1 MADLLLEIFSEE
13 IPARMQA
20 RASEDL
26 RRLVCDAL
34 TAAGLTFDSAAAYVT
49 PRRLALSVEGLP
61 LTQPDVTE
69 ERRGPRVGSPE
80 QALAGFLKA
89 NNLASIDACEQ
100 RDTGKGVF
108 YFLTVEKQGA
118 ATQDVLPGL
127 LVEAIRKLPWPK
139 SMIWGETDFRWVRPM
154 HSILC
159 LFNGQELPG
168 RLDLGGGREILFG
181 DRTHGHRFL
190 APAELAVDDF
200 EDYKAKL
207 LAAKVIL
214 DPAERRAAI
223 LQQAEVLAA
232 NAGLVLKP
240 DDGLLEEVT
249 GLVEW
254 PVAFMGRIDEAFMD
268 VPPEVLTTS
277 MRAHQKYFAVETKS
291 GDLAPHFIVISNMEP
306 TDSGAIIVGGNER
319 VLRARLSDAKFFWDQ
334 DRKHTLDSRL
344 PALANITFH
353 AKLGTLADKVGRVR
367 KLAAYLAALIPGADA
382 KLADRAAE
390 LAKADLVTGMVGEF
404 PELQGIMGRYYARHD
419 GESEAVA
426 QAIADHYSPQGP
438 SDRCPTAP
446 DSVAVALADK
456 LDTLVGFFAIDEK
469 PTGSKD
475 PYALRRAALGIIRLI
490 VENGLRLSLRDVLQ
504 RNFLDL
510 VLSYNSSGA
519 INIIRSG
526 SGFRYLTKENII
538 SLPDGDI
545 KISFGRGVVNYSKK
559 GEANLNF
566 EYSEDSIFIN
576 SLHSTLVSVLNFFA
590 DRLKVAMREQG
601 VRHDL
606 VTSVFALGDE
616 DDLVRL
622 LKRVDALAAF
632 LASEDGAN
640 LLTAYRRAANIVAI
654 EEKKDGRAYEG
665 RADLK
670 LIKARGE
677 VAEAELHGTLG
688 VIEVKIADALK
699 AEDFAA
705 AMASLA
711 SLRAPV
717 DRFFESVTVNAEDA
731 DLRENRL
738 KLLTKIRDTMN
749 QLADFSK
756 VEG

>member
-20 RASEDL
+20 RAAEDL
-26 RRLVCDAL
+26 KRLVCDGL
-34 TAAGLTFDSAAAYVT
+34 TAAGLEYEGAAAYVT

-108 YFLTVEKQGA
+108 YFLTVEKRGA
-118 ATQDVLPGL
+118 ATQDVLPEL

-139 SMIWGETDFRWVRPM
+139 SMIWGESDFRWVRPM

-159 LFNGQELPG
+159 LFNGQALPG

-181 DRTHGHRFL
+181 DRTRGHRFL
-190 APAELAVDDF
+190 APAELAADNA

-207 LAAKVIL
+207 KAARVIL

-223 LQQAEVLAA
+223 LSQAEALASK
-232 NAGLVLKP
+232 AGLVLKP
-240 DDGLLEEVT
+240 DEALLDEVT

-254 PVAFMGRIDEAFMD
+254 PVALLGRIDEAFMD

-277 MRAHQKYFAVETKS
+277 MRSHQKYFAVETKS
-291 GDLAPHFIVISNMEP
+291 GALAPHFVVISNMEP
-306 TDSGAIIVGGNER
+306 SDGGAVIIGGNER

-334 DRKHTLDSRL
+334 DRKQSLESRL

-367 KLAAYLAALIPGADA
+367 ALAAHLASLIPGADA
-382 KLADRAAE
+382 KMADRAAQ

-419 GESEAVA
+419 GEGEAVA
-426 QAIADHYSPQGP
+426 EAIADHYSPLGP

-446 DSVAVALADK
+446 NSVALALADK

-490 VENGLRLSLRDVLQ
+490 VENGLRLSLQEV
-504 RNFLDL
+504 FAKAGAKKEVVADL
-510 VLSYNSSGA
+510 MA
-519 INIIRSG
+519 
-526 SGFRYLTKENII
+526 
-538 SLPDGDI
+538 
-545 KISFGRGVVNYSKK
+545 
-559 GEANLNF
+559 
-566 EYSEDSIFIN
+566 
-576 SLHSTLVSVLNFFA
+576 FFA

-606 VTSVFALGDE
+606 VSAVFALGNE

-632 LASEDGAN
+632 LSSEDGAN
-640 LLTAYRRAANIVAI
+640 LLIAYRRAANIVAI
-654 EEKKDGRAYEG
+654 EEKKDSRTYEG

-731 DLRENRL
+731 ELRENRL
-738 KLLTKIRDTMN
+738 KLLAKIRDTMN

>member
-1 MADLLLEIFSEE
+1 MADLLLEVFSEE

-20 RASEDL
+20 RAAEDL
-26 RRLVCDAL
+26 KRLVCDGL
-34 TAAGLTFDSAAAYVT
+34 TAAGLEYESAAAYVT

-69 ERRGPRVGSPE
+69 ERRGPRVGAPE

-89 NNLASIDACEQ
+89 NNLASIDVCEQ

-108 YFLTVEKQGA
+108 YFLTVEKRGA
-118 ATQDVLPGL
+118 ATQDVLPEL

-139 SMIWGETDFRWVRPM
+139 SMTWGEADFRWVRPLQ
-154 HSILC
+154 SIIC
-159 LFNGQELPG
+159 LFNGQALPG

-181 DRTHGHRFL
+181 DRTRGHRFL
-190 APAELAVDDF
+190 APAELTVDNA

-207 LAAKVIL
+207 KAAKVII

-223 LQQAEVLAA
+223 LSQAEALAA
-232 NAGLVLKP
+232 KAGLVLKQ
-240 DDGLLEEVT
+240 DDALLDEVT

-254 PVAFMGRIDEAFMD
+254 PVALMGRIDEAFMD

-277 MRAHQKYFAVETKS
+277 MRSHQKYFAVETKS
-291 GDLAPHFIVISNMEP
+291 GALAPHFVVISNMEP
-306 TDSGAIIVGGNER
+306 SDGGAVIIGGNER

-334 DRKHTLDSRL
+334 DRKQSLESRL
-344 PALANITFH
+344 PALSNITFH

-367 KLAAYLAALIPGADA
+367 ALAAHLATLIPGADA
-382 KLADRAAE
+382 KMADRAAQ

-404 PELQGIMGRYYARHD
+404 PELQGIMGRYYARQD
-419 GESEAVA
+419 GEGEAVA
-426 QAIADHYSPQGP
+426 EAVADHYSPLGP

-446 DSVAVALADK
+446 NSVALALADK

-490 VENGLRLSLRDVLQ
+490 VENGLRLSLQEV
-504 RNFLDL
+504 FAKAGAKKEVVADL
-510 VLSYNSSGA
+510 MA
-519 INIIRSG
+519 
-526 SGFRYLTKENII
+526 
-538 SLPDGDI
+538 
-545 KISFGRGVVNYSKK
+545 
-559 GEANLNF
+559 
-566 EYSEDSIFIN
+566 
-576 SLHSTLVSVLNFFA
+576 FFA

-606 VTSVFALGDE
+606 VSAVFALGNE

-622 LKRVDALAAF
+622 LKRVEALAAF
-632 LASEDGAN
+632 LSSEDGAN
-640 LLTAYRRAANIVAI
+640 LLIAYRRAANIVAI
-654 EEKKDGRAYEG
+654 EEKKDSRTYEG

-705 AMASLA
+705 AMAALA

-731 DLRENRL
+731 ELRENRL
-738 KLLTKIRDTMN
+738 KLLAKIRDTMN

>member
-26 RRLVCDAL
+26 KRLVCDAL
-34 TAAGLTFDSAAAYVT
+34 TAAGLSFDSAAAYVT

-118 ATQDVLPGL
+118 ATQDVLPDL

-139 SMIWGETDFRWVRPM
+139 SMIWGETEFRWVRPM

-181 DRTHGHRFL
+181 DRTQGHRFL
-190 APAELAVDDF
+190 APAALAVDNV

-207 LAAKVIL
+207 RAAKVIL
-214 DPAERRAAI
+214 DPAERRASI
-223 LQQAEVLAA
+223 LQQAEALAA
-232 NAGLVLKP
+232 NAGLVLKQ
-240 DDGLLEEVT
+240 DDGLLDEVT

-254 PVAFMGRIDEAFMD
+254 PVALMGRIDEAFMD

-277 MRAHQKYFAVETKS
+277 MRAHQKYFAVETKG
-291 GDLAPHFIVISNMEP
+291 GDLAPHFIVISNMQP
-306 TDSGAIIVGGNER
+306 SDGGAVIVGGNER

-334 DRKHTLDSRL
+334 DRKHTLASRL

-367 KLAAYLAALIPGADA
+367 KLAAYLATLIPGADA
-382 KLADRAAE
+382 KIADRAAE

-419 GESEAVA
+419 GENEAVA
-426 QAIADHYSPQGP
+426 QAIADHYSPLGP

-446 DSVAVALADK
+446 NAVAVALADK

-490 VENGLRLSLRDVLQ
+490 VENGLRLSLQAVFAKAGAKSDVVA
-504 RNFLDL
+504 DL
-510 VLSYNSSGA
+510 MG
-519 INIIRSG
+519 
-526 SGFRYLTKENII
+526 
-538 SLPDGDI
+538 
-545 KISFGRGVVNYSKK
+545 
-559 GEANLNF
+559 
-566 EYSEDSIFIN
+566 
-576 SLHSTLVSVLNFFA
+576 FFA

-654 EEKKDGRAYEG
+654 EEKKDGRSYEG

-688 VIEVKIADALK
+688 VIEVKITDALK

>member
-26 RRLVCDAL
+26 KRLVCDAL
-34 TAAGLTFDSAAAYVT
+34 TAAGLSFDSAAAYVT

-89 NNLASIDACEQ
+89 NNLASVDACEQ

-139 SMIWGETDFRWVRPM
+139 SMIWGETEFRWVRPM

-181 DRTHGHRFL
+181 DRTQGHRFL
-190 APAELAVDDF
+190 APAALAVDNV

-214 DPAERRAAI
+214 DPAERRASI
-223 LQQAEVLAA
+223 LQQAEALAA
-232 NAGLVLKP
+232 NAGLVLKQ
-240 DDGLLEEVT
+240 DDGLLDEVT

-254 PVAFMGRIDEAFMD
+254 PVALMGRIDEAFMD

-277 MRAHQKYFAVETKS
+277 MRAHQKYFAVETKT
-291 GDLAPHFIVISNMEP
+291 GDLAPHFIVISNMQP
-306 TDSGAIIVGGNER
+306 SDGGAVIVGGNER

-334 DRKHTLDSRL
+334 DRKHTLASRL

-367 KLAAYLAALIPGADA
+367 KLAAYLATLIPGADA

-426 QAIADHYSPQGP
+426 QAISDHYSPQGP

-446 DSVAVALADK
+446 NAVAVALADK

-490 VENGLRLSLRDVLQ
+490 VENGLRLSLEAVFAKAGAKSDVVA
-504 RNFLDL
+504 DL
-510 VLSYNSSGA
+510 MG
-519 INIIRSG
+519 
-526 SGFRYLTKENII
+526 
-538 SLPDGDI
+538 
-545 KISFGRGVVNYSKK
+545 
-559 GEANLNF
+559 
-566 EYSEDSIFIN
+566 
-576 SLHSTLVSVLNFFA
+576 FFA

-731 DLRENRL
+731 ALRENRL